1 MKIKNFLKSS
11 LSLAFIA
18 ASSLAI
24 AQTARVQVI
33 HNSPDPGAAT
43 VDIYATVGGTALPQA
58 FINDLDYREATA
70 FLDVPAGANVT
81 VSIAPGNSTSY
92 ADTIPGLT
100 TNLGSLTANEKYIV
114 IADGFATIPNLAAAA
129 PFSLQVFAG
138 AREASNTPATNFDI
152 LVYHGSALTIP
163 VDVVSPLTSPIS
175 ATIANDLAYKSFN
188 SAGYLSLPTDDYN
201 VQLRFSD
208 NPEVIAEYSAPIQ
221 TLSGNGASFTVLA
234 SGLINSAPNP
244 NAAFGVFAVGATG
257 GAFIALPAIP
267 ISTFRVQVVHNAA
280 DPLAASV
287 DVYVNGA
294 KPAPL
299 NDFAFRAATPFLEL
313 PANVNLR
320 FQIAAPTSTD
330 TTNGV
335 VASINA
341 SGGLP
346 GGNSYIL
353 IARGVLTPASFAAN
367 PDAENT
373 GFGLTVVSFDEGYFL
388 DATDVGLKAF
398 HGSTDAPTVDVKVQ
412 NGPTLFDNLTYGDAL
427 PNDPI
432 LEVAAG
438 NYTLDVTD
446 ASGMTTVKRYTA
458 DISALGGNSAF
469 VFASGFLNPA
479 TNQNGAAFGLWIAL
493 NDGTTFPLPEIAITS
508 INENELVKNVALYP
522 NPSNGNI
529 RLDYFLNENSNI
541 DVKVLDMSGR
551 VVYNQNLGNQISGSQ
566 MMNLNLSNLSNGLYH
581 LVMATQAGN
590 VTTQKFFI
598 HK

>member
-1 MKIKNFLKSS
+1 MKMKNFLKTS
-11 LSLAFIA
+11 LFASLFAVSAF
-18 ASSLAI
+18 SF
-24 AQTARVQVI
+24 AQNARVQII
-33 HNSPDPGAAT
+33 HNSPDPAAAS
-43 VDIYATVGGTALPQA
+43 VDIYAVVNGAPLSQPLV
-58 FINDLDYREATA
+58 NDLDYREATA
-70 FLDVPAGANVT
+70 FIDVPSGVNVR
-81 VSIAPGNSTSY
+81 VSIAPGNSTSF

-114 IADGFATIPNLAAAA
+114 IADGFATIPNLASAA

-138 AREASNTPATNFDI
+138 AREASVTPATNFDI
-152 LVYHGSALTIP
+152 LIYHGSALTVP

-175 ATIANDLAYKSFN
+175 ATVADNLAYKFFN
-188 SAGYLSLPTDDYN
+188 SAGYVSLPTNDYN
-201 VQLRFSD
+201 VQLRLSN
-208 NPEVIAEYSAPIQ
+208 NPEIIAEYSAPIQ
-221 TLSGNGASFTVLA
+221 SLNGNGASFTVIA
-234 SGLINSAPNP
+234 SGLIDPTPNP
-244 NAAFGVFAVGATG
+244 NAAFGVFAVGAAG
-257 GAFIALPAIP
+257 GAFLPLSSIP
-267 ISTFRVQVVHNAA
+267 ISTFRVQVVHNSA

-313 PANVNLR
+313 PANVDLR
-320 FQIAAPTSTD
+320 FQIAAPSSTD

-341 SGGLP
+341 PGGLP

-353 IARGVLTPASFAAN
+353 IARGVLTPANFAAN

-388 DATDVGLKAF
+388 NGTDVGLKAF

-432 LEVAAG
+432 IEVPAAS
-438 NYTLDVTD
+438 YTLDVTD
-446 ASGMTTVKRYTA
+446 ASGVTTVKRYTA
-458 DISALGGNSAF
+458 DLTTLGGNSAF
-469 VFASGFLNPA
+469 VFASGFLTPSA
-479 TNQNGAAFGLWIAL
+479 NQDGAAFGLWVAL
-493 NDGTTFPLPEIAITS
+493 NNGTTFQLPEIAITS
-508 INENELVKNVALYP
+508 INENELVNKVSLYP

-551 VVYNQNLGNQISGSQ
+551 VAYSNNLGNQISGSQ
-566 MMNLNLSNLSNGLYH
+566 MLNLNLSELSNGLYY
-581 LVMATQAGN
+581 LVLATESGD
-590 VTTQKFFI
+590 VKTQKFYI
-598 HK
+598 NK